1 MRKRIKKVA
10 VASSEN
16 YEESKKNYVEFLR
29 EWHEENIK
37 EVEIISAS
45 IVIKRQKFVKVFG
58 ELIPISDTE
67 LTIHSTLV
75 AIEL

>member
-1 MRKRIKKVA
+1 MRKRINRNCL
-10 VASSEN
+10 ASSEN
-16 YEESKKNYVEFLR
+16 YEESKRSHAEFIK

-58 ELIPISDTE
+58 ELIPISEID
-67 LTIHSTLV
+67 LNIHSTL
-75 AIEL
+75 IITEL

>member
-10 VASSEN
+10 IASSEN
-16 YEESKKNYVEFLR
+16 YEESRRSRTEFIR

-58 ELIPISDTE
+58 ELIPISEID
-67 LTIHSTLV
+67 LNIHSTLV
-75 AIEL
+75 ITEL